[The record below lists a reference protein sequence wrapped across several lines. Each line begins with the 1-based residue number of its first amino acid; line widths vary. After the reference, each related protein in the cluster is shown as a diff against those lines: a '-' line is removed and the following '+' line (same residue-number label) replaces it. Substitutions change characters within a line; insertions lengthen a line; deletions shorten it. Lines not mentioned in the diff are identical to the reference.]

1 MTRGLD
7 TEEKNEIFEKEYR
20 KAIGIHHRFTA
31 DDKGAI
37 WMWNRFTQFLQQE
50 KVCAF

>member
-1 MTRGLD
+1 MTQGLD

-20 KAIGIHHRFTA
+20 KAIGVHHR
-31 DDKGAI
+31 
-37 WMWNRFTQFLQQE
+37 LQLMTKALSGCGTVSPNSCNKK

>member
-31 DDKGAI
+31 DDNSCNKK
-37 WMWNRFTQFLQQE
+37 